1 MSCTYNLYRYQ
12 NSDGSTKD
20 WAIRNNR
27 DGTYSKRWGKTG
39 TKLRSEDF
47 QGNSTDVWREISSKT
62 RKGYESIGFAFIS
75 EDGVVTMS
83 SKEVRA
89 DSGSKP
95 DQQASSD
102 PFPTQDEPRIY
113 WRIKIPGSVDSAA
126 VSLLK
131 GVATGYAIAVLSVY
145 PDCAWVEKIK
155 DGHGDF
161 IKPGAG
167 SLLKENGVGS
177 LLLLMALKKC
187 APNGV
192 TVTLSHEDGVEIS
205 DQLKLESQALSFFDT
220 DLESVRSLAE
230 RIDLIDKRLD
240 LSTVETSV
248 DDFYF

>member
-1 MSCTYNLYRYQ
+1 
-12 NSDGSTKD
+12 
-20 WAIRNNR
+20 
-27 DGTYSKRWGKTG
+27 
-39 TKLRSEDF
+39 
-47 QGNSTDVWREISSKT
+47 
-62 RKGYESIGFAFIS
+62 
-75 EDGVVTMS
+75 MS

-240 LSTVETSV
+240 LSTVETLI